1 MIKQTNLSYYL
12 KLVVALGVV
21 LSLVLF
27 SQIVFEKCLGGN
39 YLSWYIDAGP
49 FIGLATGVFSAAWG
63 NIDRNTGLVSANPLE
78 YFGACLQ
85 LLGLPI
91 YVFGSQRTKNI
102 SFVARLAGIPMLI
115 VFILSALAWLIFI
128 APMQY
133 FVFLLCGAPSRI
145 ALETTGRVYARL
157 DGNQLK
163 FNPVSAETAAT
174 VGEWDASMK
183 DKPVTLASG
192 FSAAM
197 FFGLGY
203 VPFIQELLK

>member
-1 MIKQTNLSYYL
+1 MIEQTNLSYYL
-12 KLVVALGVV
+12 KLIAALAVV
-21 LSLVLF
+21 LSLVLL
-27 SQIVFEKCLGGN
+27 SRLVFDKYLGGN

-63 NIDRNTGLVSANPLE
+63 NIDRNSGLVSSNPLN
-78 YFGACLQ
+78 YCGACLQ
-85 LLGLPI
+85 LLGLPFE
-91 YVFGSQRTKNI
+91 VFGSQRTKDI
-102 SFVARLAGIPMLI
+102 SIVDRLVAIPMMV
-115 VFILSALAWLIFI
+115 VFTLSALAWLVFI

-145 ALETTGRVYARL
+145 ALEANGKLYAKF
-157 DGNQLK
+157 DGTQLRFK
-163 FNPVSAETAAT
+163 HVSAETTTTA
-174 VGEWDASMK
+174 GEWDASMK

-203 VPFIQELLK
+203 VPFIQELL